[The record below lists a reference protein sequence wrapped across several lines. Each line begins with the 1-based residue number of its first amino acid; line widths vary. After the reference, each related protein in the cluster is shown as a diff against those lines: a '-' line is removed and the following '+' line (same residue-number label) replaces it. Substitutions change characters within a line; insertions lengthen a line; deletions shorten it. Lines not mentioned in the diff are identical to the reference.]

1 MTYNII
7 KTQIILHQ
15 ALDYSQI
22 FNFTFDHD
30 YKFKIIIVLK
40 DLSKSKSIYVIFIF
54 WIFWTYWSLLVEY
67 IKVHKKFEMIWWTI
81 DKETRFFKQ
90 KNHMSTCSSWVF

>member
-40 DLSKSKSIYVIFIF
+40 DLSKSKSI
-54 WIFWTYWSLLVEY
+54 
-67 IKVHKKFEMIWWTI
+67 
-81 DKETRFFKQ
+81 
-90 KNHMSTCSSWVF
+90 